1 MKKRYDSK
9 FKAQVGIQA
18 IKETETMAELSS
30 KFEVHRI
37 IIERWKKVILGN
49 AHELFDSGSNKTKE
63 LENNIESL
71 YKKVGMLEV
80 ENDWLKKKVNI
91 FDK

>member
-1 MKKRYDSK
+1 MRKKYDSK

-18 IKETETMAELSS
+18 IKEAETMAELSS
-30 KFEVHRI
+30 KYEVHRLI
-37 IIERWKKVILGN
+37 IQRWKSVILEN
-49 AHELFDSGSNKTKE
+49 AHGLFDTNTNRTKE

-80 ENDWLKKKVNI
+80 ENDWLKKKASI
-91 FDK
+91 FGK